1 MFNNVVVS
9 IITCTSKNSVIG
21 IDGKIPW
28 YYPKDLIFFKNVTS
42 GYPVIMGRKTFES
55 LGKALS
61 GRLNIVISSS
71 EISDSNVTRATSL
84 ENALEI
90 CYYNKANRVFLIGG
104 ESVYKAGLKY
114 ADEIL
119 LTRILRNVKGDRK
132 FPRIPM
138 NFKIDSYDFDKAGA
152 FDAVFLR
159 YLKSDLS
166 LFSFLKNRFK
176 YKVLNFI
183 NKIDWWISQKS
194 TIFKRNLKIIL

>member
-9 IITCTSKNSVIG
+9 IIACASKNSVIG
-21 IDGKIPW
+21 KDGKLPW
-28 YYPKDLIFFKNVTS
+28 YYQKDLIHFRNTTI

-55 LGKALS
+55 LGKALPE
-61 GRLNIVISSS
+61 RLNIVISSS

-90 CYYNKANRVFLIGG
+90 CYFNKANRVFLIGG
-104 ESVYKAGLKY
+104 ESVYRAGLKY

-138 NFKIDSYDFDKAGA
+138 NFKIDSYDFDKAWA

-159 YLKSDLS
+159 YLKSNLS
-166 LFSFLKNRFK
+166 LFSFLKNRLK

-183 NKIDWWISQKS
+183 NNIDWWIPQK
-194 TIFKRNLKIIL
+194 

>member
-21 IDGKIPW
+21 IDGKLPW

-55 LGKALS
+55 LGKALP

-71 EISDSNVTRATSL
+71 EIPDQNITRATSL

-90 CYYNKANRVFLIGG
+90 CYFNKANRVFLIGG
-104 ESVYKAGLKY
+104 ESVYRAGLKY

-119 LTRILRNVKGDRK
+119 LTRILKNVKGDRK
-132 FPRIPM
+132 FPRIPR
-138 NFKIDSYDFDKAGA
+138 NFKIDSYDFDKTEA
-152 FDAVFLR
+152 FNAVFLR
-159 YLKSDLS
+159 YLKSNLS
-166 LFSFLKNRFK
+166 LFSFLKNRLK

-183 NKIDWWISQKS
+183 NKIDW
-194 TIFKRNLKIIL
+194 

>member
-21 IDGKIPW
+21 INGKIPW

-55 LGKALS
+55 LGKALP

-71 EISDSNVTRATSL
+71 EISDSNVTRAISL

-90 CYYNKANRVFLIGG
+90 CYFNKANRVFLIGG

-132 FPRIPM
+132 FPRIPR
-138 NFKIDSYDFDKAGA
+138 NFKIDSYDFDKTGA

-159 YLKSDLS
+159 YLKSNLS

-183 NKIDWWISQKS
+183 NNIDWWISQKS
-194 TIFKRNLKIIL
+194 SIFKRN

>member
-9 IITCTSKNSVIG
+9 IIACASKNSVIG
-21 IDGKIPW
+21 KDGKLPW
-28 YYPKDLIFFKNVTS
+28 YYQKDLIHFRNTTI

-55 LGKALS
+55 LGKALPE
-61 GRLNIVISSS
+61 RLNIVISSS

-119 LTRILRNVKGDRK
+119 LTRILKNVKGDRK
-132 FPRIPM
+132 FPRIPR
-138 NFKIDSYDFDKAGA
+138 NFKIDSYDFDKTGA

-176 YKVLNFI
+176 YKVLNFV
-183 NKIDWWISQKS
+183 NKMNW
-194 TIFKRNLKIIL
+194 

>member
-21 IDGKIPW
+21 INGKLPW

-55 LGKALS
+55 LGKALP

-90 CYYNKANRVFLIGG
+90 CYFNKANRVFLIGG
-104 ESVYKAGLKY
+104 ESVYRAGLKY

-119 LTRILRNVKGDRK
+119 LTRILKNSRGDRK
-132 FPRIPM
+132 FPKIPR
-138 NFKIDSYDFDKAGA
+138 NFKIDSYTFDKTES
-152 FDAVFLR
+152 FSAVFLR

-183 NKIDWWISQKS
+183 NNIDWWIPQKS
-194 TIFKRNLKIIL
+194 TIFKGN

>member
-21 IDGKIPW
+21 IDGKLPW

-55 LGKALS
+55 LGKALA

-71 EISDSNVTRATSL
+71 EIPDQNITRATSL

-90 CYYNKANRVFLIGG
+90 CYFNKANRVFLIGG
-104 ESVYKAGLKY
+104 ESVYRAGLKY

-119 LTRILRNVKGDRK
+119 LTRILKNVKGDRK
-132 FPRIPM
+132 FPRIPR
-138 NFKIDSYDFDKAGA
+138 NFKIDSYDFDKTEA

-183 NKIDWWISQKS
+183 NKIDWWIPQKS
-194 TIFKRNLKIIL
+194 TIFKGN

>member
-42 GYPVIMGRKTFES
+42 GYPIIMGRKTFES
-55 LGKALS
+55 LGKALP

-71 EISDSNVTRATSL
+71 EISDSNVTRAISL

-90 CYYNKANRVFLIGG
+90 CYFNKANRVFLIGG

-119 LTRILRNVKGDRK
+119 LTRILKNSRGDRK
-132 FPRIPM
+132 FPKIPR
-138 NFKIDSYDFDKAGA
+138 NFKIDSYAFDKTES
-152 FDAVFLR
+152 FSAVFLR

-166 LFSFLKNRFK
+166 LFGFLKNRFK

-183 NKIDWWISQKS
+183 NNIDWWIPQKS
-194 TIFKRNLKIIL
+194 KIFKRN

>member
-90 CYYNKANRVFLIGG
+90 CYFNKANRVFLIGG

-132 FPRIPM
+132 FPRIPK

-152 FDAVFLR
+152 FNAVFLR

-183 NKIDWWISQKS
+183 NNIDWWISQKS
-194 TIFKRNLKIIL
+194 TIFKRN

>member
-9 IITCTSKNSVIG
+9 IIACASKNSVIG
-21 IDGKIPW
+21 KDGKIPW
-28 YYPKDLIFFKNVTS
+28 YYRNDLIHFKNTTI

-55 LGKALS
+55 LGKALP

-71 EISDSNVTRATSL
+71 EIPDQDVTRATSL

-90 CYYNKANRVFLIGG
+90 CYFNKANRVFLIGG

-119 LTRILRNVKGDRK
+119 LTRILMNVKGDRK
-132 FPRIPM
+132 FPRIPR

-152 FDAVFLR
+152 FNAVFLR
-159 YLKSDLS
+159 YLRTDL
-166 LFSFLKNRFK
+166 SFLKYLKNRLK

-183 NKIDWWISQKS
+183 NNIDWWNSQKS
-194 TIFKRNLKIIL
+194 TIFKRN

>member
-21 IDGKIPW
+21 INGKLPW

-55 LGKALS
+55 LGKALP

-90 CYYNKANRVFLIGG
+90 CYFNKANRVFFFFF
-104 ESVYKAGLKY
+104 ERVYRAGHKY

-119 LTRILRNVKGDRK
+119 LTRILKNVKGDRK
-132 FPRIPM
+132 FPRIPR
-138 NFKIDSYDFDKAGA
+138 NFKIDSYDFDKTES
-152 FDAVFLR
+152 FSAVFLR

-183 NKIDWWISQKS
+183 NNIDWWISQKS
-194 TIFKRNLKIIL
+194 TIFKGN

>member
-55 LGKALS
+55 LGKALP

-71 EISDSNVTRATSL
+71 EISDSNVTRAISL

-90 CYYNKANRVFLIGG
+90 CYFNKANRVFLIGG

-119 LTRILRNVKGDRK
+119 LTRILKNSRGDRK
-132 FPRIPM
+132 FPKIPR
-138 NFKIDSYDFDKAGA
+138 NFKIDSYAFDKTES
-152 FDAVFLR
+152 FSAVFLR

-166 LFSFLKNRFK
+166 LFGFLKNRFK

-183 NKIDWWISQKS
+183 NNIDWWIPQKS
-194 TIFKRNLKIIL
+194 KIFKRN

>member
-21 IDGKIPW
+21 INGKLPW

-55 LGKALS
+55 IGKALP

-90 CYYNKANRVFLIGG
+90 CYFNKANRVFLIGG
-104 ESVYKAGLKY
+104 ESVYRAGLKY

-119 LTRILRNVKGDRK
+119 LTRILKNVKGDRK
-132 FPRIPM
+132 FPRIPR
-138 NFKIDSYDFDKAGA
+138 NFKIDSYDFDKTEA
-152 FDAVFLR
+152 FNAVFLR

-166 LFSFLKNRFK
+166 LFSFFIYRFK
-176 YKVLNFI
+176 YKVLNLI
-183 NKIDWWISQKS
+183 NNIDWWISQKS
-194 TIFKRNLKIIL
+194 SIFKGN

>member
-9 IITCTSKNSVIG
+9 IIACASKNSVIG
-21 IDGKIPW
+21 KDGKIPW

-90 CYYNKANRVFLIGG
+90 CYFNKANRVFLIGG

-159 YLKSDLS
+159 YLKSNLS
-166 LFSFLKNRFK
+166 LFGFLKNRFK

-183 NKIDWWISQKS
+183 NNIDWWISQKS
-194 TIFKRNLKIIL
+194 TIFKRN

>member
-21 IDGKIPW
+21 IDGKLPW

-55 LGKALS
+55 LGKALPC
-61 GRLNIVISSS
+61 RLNIVISSS

-90 CYYNKANRVFLIGG
+90 CYFNKAHRVFLIGG
-104 ESVYKAGLKY
+104 ESVYRAGLKY

-119 LTRILRNVKGDRK
+119 LTRILKNVKGDRK
-132 FPRIPM
+132 FPRIPR
-138 NFKIDSYDFDKAGA
+138 NFKIDSYDFDKTGA

-159 YLKSDLS
+159 YLKSNLS

-183 NKIDWWISQKS
+183 NNIDWWISQK
-194 TIFKRNLKIIL
+194 

>member
-1 MFNNVVVS
+1 MVIWMFNNVVVS

-71 EISDSNVTRATSL
+71 EIPDQDVTRATSL

-119 LTRILRNVKGDRK
+119 LTRILRNIKGDRK

-166 LFSFLKNRFK
+166 LFSFLKNRLK

-183 NKIDWWISQKS
+183 NNIDWWISQKS
-194 TIFKRNLKIIL
+194 TIFKRN

>member
-21 IDGKIPW
+21 INGKLPW

-55 LGKALS
+55 LGKALP

-90 CYYNKANRVFLIGG
+90 CYFNKANRVFLIGG
-104 ESVYKAGLKY
+104 ESVYRAGLKY

-119 LTRILRNVKGDRK
+119 LTRILKNVKGDRK
-132 FPRIPM
+132 FPRIPR
-138 NFKIDSYDFDKAGA
+138 NFKIDSYDFDKTEA
-152 FDAVFLR
+152 FNAVFLR
-159 YLKSDLS
+159 YLKSNLS
-166 LFSFLKNRFK
+166 LFSFFLIRFK

-183 NKIDWWISQKS
+183 NNIDWLISQKFS
-194 TIFKRNLKIIL
+194 IFKRN

>member
-21 IDGKIPW
+21 IDGKLPW

-55 LGKALS
+55 LGKALA

-71 EISDSNVTRATSL
+71 EIPDQNITRATSL

-90 CYYNKANRVFLIGG
+90 CYFNKANRVFLIGG
-104 ESVYKAGLKY
+104 ESVYRAGLKY

-119 LTRILRNVKGDRK
+119 LTRILKNVKGDRK
-132 FPRIPM
+132 FPRIPR
-138 NFKIDSYDFDKAGA
+138 NFKIDSYDFDKTEA

-183 NKIDWWISQKS
+183 NNIDWWIPQKS
-194 TIFKRNLKIIL
+194 TIFKGN

>member
-194 TIFKRNLKIIL
+194 TIFKRN

>member
-21 IDGKIPW
+21 INGKIPW

-55 LGKALS
+55 LGKALP

-71 EISDSNVTRATSL
+71 EISDSNVTRAISL

-90 CYYNKANRVFLIGG
+90 CYFNKANRVFLIGG

-132 FPRIPM
+132 FPRIPR
-138 NFKIDSYDFDKAGA
+138 NFKIDSYDFDKTGA

-159 YLKSDLS
+159 YLKSNLS

-183 NKIDWWISQKS
+183 NKIDWWIPQKS
-194 TIFKRNLKIIL
+194 TIFKRN

>member
-9 IITCTSKNSVIG
+9 IIACASKNSVIG
-21 IDGKIPW
+21 KDGKLPW
-28 YYPKDLIFFKNVTS
+28 YYQKDLIHFRNTTI

-55 LGKALS
+55 LGKALPE
-61 GRLNIVISSS
+61 RLNIVISSS

-119 LTRILRNVKGDRK
+119 LTRILKNSRGDRK
-132 FPRIPM
+132 FPKIPR
-138 NFKIDSYDFDKAGA
+138 NFKIDSYLFDKTES
-152 FDAVFLR
+152 FSAVFLR

-166 LFSFLKNRFK
+166 LFGFLKNRFK

-183 NKIDWWISQKS
+183 NNIDWWISQKS
-194 TIFKRNLKIIL
+194 TIFKRN

>member
-21 IDGKIPW
+21 IDGKLPW

-55 LGKALS
+55 LGKALP

-90 CYYNKANRVFLIGG
+90 CYFNKANRVFLIGG
-104 ESVYKAGLKY
+104 ESVYRAGLKY

-119 LTRILRNVKGDRK
+119 LTRILKNVKGDRK
-132 FPRIPM
+132 FPRIPR
-138 NFKIDSYDFDKAGA
+138 NFKIDSYDFDKTGA

-159 YLKSDLS
+159 YLKSNLS
-166 LFSFLKNRFK
+166 LFSFLKNRLK

-183 NKIDWWISQKS
+183 NNIDW
-194 TIFKRNLKIIL
+194 

>member
-1 MFNNVVVS
+1 
-9 IITCTSKNSVIG
+9 
-21 IDGKIPW
+21 
-28 YYPKDLIFFKNVTS
+28 
-42 GYPVIMGRKTFES
+42 MGRKTFES

-119 LTRILRNVKGDRK
+119 LTRILKNSRGDRK
-132 FPRIPM
+132 FPKIPR
-138 NFKIDSYDFDKAGA
+138 NFKIDSYTFDKTES
-152 FDAVFLR
+152 FSAVFLR

-183 NKIDWWISQKS
+183 NNIDWWIPQKS
-194 TIFKRNLKIIL
+194 TIFKGN

>member
-21 IDGKIPW
+21 INGKLPW
-28 YYPKDLIFFKNVTS
+28 YYPKDLTFFKNVTS

-55 LGKALS
+55 LGKALP

-90 CYYNKANRVFLIGG
+90 CYFNKANRVFLIGG

-119 LTRILRNVKGDRK
+119 LTRILKNSRGDRK
-132 FPRIPM
+132 FPKIPR
-138 NFKIDSYDFDKAGA
+138 NFKIDSYTFDKTES
-152 FDAVFLR
+152 FSAVFFR
-159 YLKSDLS
+159 YLKSNLS
-166 LFSFLKNRFK
+166 LFSFLKNRLK

-183 NKIDWWISQKS
+183 NNIDWWIPQK
-194 TIFKRNLKIIL
+194 

>member
-9 IITCTSKNSVIG
+9 IIACASKNSVIG
-21 IDGKIPW
+21 KDGKLPW
-28 YYPKDLIFFKNVTS
+28 YYQKDLIHFRNTTI

-55 LGKALS
+55 LGKALPE
-61 GRLNIVISSS
+61 RLNIVISSS

-119 LTRILRNVKGDRK
+119 LLLFFNIIYNS
-132 FPRIPM
+132 
-138 NFKIDSYDFDKAGA
+138 NFKNNRNDK
-152 FDAVFLR
+152 
-159 YLKSDLS
+159 K
-166 LFSFLKNRFK
+166 FK
-176 YKVLNFI
+176 YFLIVFN
-183 NKIDWWISQKS
+183 
-194 TIFKRNLKIIL
+194 IFVYYTFQL

>member
-21 IDGKIPW
+21 IDGKLPW

-55 LGKALS
+55 LGKALP

-90 CYYNKANRVFLIGG
+90 CYFNKANRVFLIGG
-104 ESVYKAGLKY
+104 ESVYRAGLKY

-119 LTRILRNVKGDRK
+119 LTRILKNVKGDRK
-132 FPRIPM
+132 FPRIPR
-138 NFKIDSYDFDKAGA
+138 NFKIDSYDFDKTGA

-159 YLKSDLS
+159 YLKSNLS

-183 NKIDWWISQKS
+183 NNIDWWIPQKS
-194 TIFKRNLKIIL
+194 TIFKGN

>member
-21 IDGKIPW
+21 INGKIPW

-119 LTRILRNVKGDRK
+119 LTRILKNSRGDRK
-132 FPRIPM
+132 FPKIPR
-138 NFKIDSYDFDKAGA
+138 NFKIDSYTFDKTES
-152 FDAVFLR
+152 FSAVFLR

-183 NKIDWWISQKS
+183 NNIDWWIPQKS
-194 TIFKRNLKIIL
+194 TIFKGN

>member
-21 IDGKIPW
+21 INGKLPW

-55 LGKALS
+55 LGKALP

-119 LTRILRNVKGDRK
+119 LTRILKNSRGDRK
-132 FPRIPM
+132 FPKIPR
-138 NFKIDSYDFDKAGA
+138 NFKIDSYTFDKTES
-152 FDAVFLR
+152 FSAVFLR

-183 NKIDWWISQKS
+183 NNIDWWISQKS
-194 TIFKRNLKIIL
+194 SIFKRN

>member
-21 IDGKIPW
+21 INGKIPW

-55 LGKALS
+55 LGKALP

-71 EISDSNVTRATSL
+71 EISDSNVTRAISL

-90 CYYNKANRVFLIGG
+90 CYFNKANRVFLIGG

-132 FPRIPM
+132 FPRIPR

-152 FDAVFLR
+152 FNAVFLR
-159 YLKSDLS
+159 YLKSNLS
-166 LFSFLKNRFK
+166 LFSFLKNRLK

-183 NKIDWWISQKS
+183 NNIDWWISQKLA
-194 TIFKRNLKIIL
+194 IFKRN

>member
-9 IITCTSKNSVIG
+9 IIACTSKNSVIG
-21 IDGKIPW
+21 INGKIPW
-28 YYPKDLIFFKNVTS
+28 YYPKDLTFFKNVTS

-55 LGKALS
+55 LGKALP

-71 EISDSNVTRATSL
+71 EISDSNVTRAISL

-90 CYYNKANRVFLIGG
+90 CYFNKANRVFLIGG

-132 FPRIPM
+132 FPRIPR
-138 NFKIDSYDFDKAGA
+138 NFKIDSYDFDKTGA
-152 FDAVFLR
+152 FNAVFLR

-166 LFSFLKNRFK
+166 LFGFLKNRFK

-183 NKIDWWISQKS
+183 NKIDWWIPQKS
-194 TIFKRNLKIIL
+194 SIFKGN

>member
-90 CYYNKANRVFLIGG
+90 CYFNKANRVFLIGG

-132 FPRIPM
+132 FPRIPR

-152 FDAVFLR
+152 FNAVFLR

-183 NKIDWWISQKS
+183 NNIDWWNSQKS
-194 TIFKRNLKIIL
+194 TIFKGN

>member
-21 IDGKIPW
+21 IDGKLPW

-55 LGKALS
+55 LGKALP

-90 CYYNKANRVFLIGG
+90 CYFNKANRVFLIGG

-119 LTRILRNVKGDRK
+119 LTRILKNVKGDRK

-138 NFKIDSYDFDKAGA
+138 NFKIDSYDFDKTEA
-152 FDAVFLR
+152 FNAVFLR
-159 YLKSDLS
+159 YLKSNLS
-166 LFSFLKNRFK
+166 LFSFLKNRLK

-183 NKIDWWISQKS
+183 NNIDW
-194 TIFKRNLKIIL
+194 

>member
-21 IDGKIPW
+21 INGKIPW

-55 LGKALS
+55 LGKALP

-71 EISDSNVTRATSL
+71 EISDSNVTRAISL

-90 CYYNKANRVFLIGG
+90 CYFNKANRVFLIGG

-132 FPRIPM
+132 FPRIPR
-138 NFKIDSYDFDKAGA
+138 NFKIDSYDFDKTGA

-159 YLKSDLS
+159 YLKSNLS

-183 NKIDWWISQKS
+183 NKIDWWIPQKS
-194 TIFKRNLKIIL
+194 TIFKGN